1 MCAGLG
7 RRPEHLLPPSGRRF
21 QSILEQWRSILHLEL
36 HHHADSKEN
45 SLVVINSMAE
55 AMLKAMKVLDAF
67 IERLVSSSGSALEHT

>member
-7 RRPEHLLPPSGRRF
+7 RRQEHLLPPSGRRF

-36 HHHADSKEN
+36 NHNADSEEH

-55 AMLKAMKVLDAF
+55 AILKALEVLDTLV
-67 IERLVSSSGSALEHT
+67 ERLVSSSSLALEQT